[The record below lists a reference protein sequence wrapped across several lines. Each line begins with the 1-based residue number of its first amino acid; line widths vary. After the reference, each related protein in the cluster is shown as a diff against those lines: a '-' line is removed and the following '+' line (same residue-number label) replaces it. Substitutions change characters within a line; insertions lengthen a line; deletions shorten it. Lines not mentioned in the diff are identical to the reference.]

1 MSDRFSA
8 ADLTWEG
15 FISLYLHLEVRA
27 VATIWYEMSLL
38 VGLAFLND
46 RSGKTRGRALG
57 ETEVGGPDRDGRKRV
72 KALKYWG
79 PEIGY
84 IIWKKNTVNAPMGR
98 SHHVLSKSSLFGLTF
113 LLYLAIQY

>member
-8 ADLTWEG
+8 ADSTWEG
-15 FISLYLHLEVRA
+15 FLSLYLHLEVRA
-27 VATIWYEMSLL
+27 VATTWYEMPLFL

-46 RSGKTRGRALG
+46 RSGKTRGRSLG
-57 ETEVGGPDRDGRKRV
+57 ETGVGGPDRDGRKRV

-98 SHHVLSKSSLFGLTF
+98 SHHVLSKRLSPC
-113 LLYLAIQY
+113 